1 MDNEFLGGM
10 LILFIIFYV
19 VMILL
24 SLAVAVLCIIAQWR
38 LFEKA
43 GEHGWAALIPIYNYF
58 VMTKIATGNYLLGWI
73 YMGICVVYTIVSGVS
88 SFMLGFSSDSE
99 TFGFAYIMMM
109 LVLFGLMIP
118 VYVIAGYVSYMF
130 SKSYGKPT
138 LWNVCMIF
146 LSPILMIVMGFDKNT
161 YYVGPKGI
169 PRNF

>member
-1 MDNEFLGGM
+1 
-10 LILFIIFYV
+10 
-19 VMILL
+19 
-24 SLAVAVLCIIAQWR
+24 
-38 LFEKA
+38 
-43 GEHGWAALIPIYNYF
+43 
-58 VMTKIATGNYLLGWI
+58 
-73 YMGICVVYTIVSGVS
+73 
-88 SFMLGFSSDSE
+88 MLGFSSDSE
-99 TFGFAYIMMM
+99 TVGFAYIMMM